1 MILKSYRGASRLL
14 AAGLIA
20 GAGAFIGQGA
30 AQAETYFPCASQTNQ
45 TGSIANNTGVTGNAF
60 GNLNAQTQGG
70 AVNGNCSTLTTAGAN
85 AGVVTNPLSIATGN
99 VGGGTSTVTITTNQ
113 GPNNAYGIL
122 LNGGT
127 KIQSA
132 NAGFSAYGSFSSN
145 AAAVGWFD
153 GNSYTGLT
161 VDGTR
166 TVLSG
171 GTAGVNSTQLV
182 LNGTNATFSNSA
194 TGAPITVT
202 GVADGY
208 NAFDAVNFRQ
218 LQAVSTGVASIA
230 AMSNIPALDANK
242 KFGIGIGYGNFQ
254 GNSALAVGVN
264 GRLSKSLTAK
274 VSVGAGLSYG
284 ATSVGTGLSYS
295 W

>member
-1 MILKSYRGASRLL
+1 MILKSYRRTSRLL

-20 GAGAFIGQGA
+20 GAGAFLGQGA
-30 AQAETYFPCASQTNQ
+30 AQAETYYPCSST
-45 TGSIANNTGVTGNAF
+45 NNTSGGTAAVNAPIV
-60 GNLNAQTQGG
+60 GANAQVPALNAT
-70 AVNGNCSTLTTAGAN
+70 GNCSTLPTAGGAPATN
-85 AGVVTNPLSIATGN
+85 PISVITTFTGGAPTSVVTINANPQA
-99 VGGGTSTVTITTNQ
+99 GGYGLAV
-113 GPNNAYGIL
+113 NNA
-122 LNGGT
+122 T
-127 KIQSA
+127 RIQSA
-132 NAGFSAYGSFSSN
+132 TVGDRAYGSFS
-145 AAAVGWFD
+145 ADGTQVGWTNGANF
-153 GNSYTGLT
+153 TGLD
-161 VDGTR
+161 VNGTR

-171 GTAGVNSTQLV
+171 GTLGVNSTQLA